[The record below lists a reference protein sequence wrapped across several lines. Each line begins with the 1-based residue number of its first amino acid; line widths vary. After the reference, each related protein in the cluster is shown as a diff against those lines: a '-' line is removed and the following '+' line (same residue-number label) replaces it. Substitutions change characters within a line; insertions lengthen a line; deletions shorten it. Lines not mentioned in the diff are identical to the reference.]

1 MIQAYISCFKRAFD
15 FKGRSSRKE
24 YWGFF
29 GCNCIVMFL
38 IIILAFIG
46 GELDNDILQIGMVVY
61 VLYAFVSIVP
71 SMAAAVRRVHDRNL
85 HWYFLLIPYYNI
97 ILMFMAGDKE
107 PNQFGPDPH
116 AASQGVRAGAFPPNQ
131 AGIRSTDN
139 GNQNHNMDAAGKKFC
154 TYCGNII
161 NPSAAFCTICG
172 KQILSVPKPAPD
184 APRPVSDTA
193 EEESGM
199 NRQRV
204 EQILKEIFSKY
215 GTGIIREQQRFRSA
229 VYDFLSEEEYR
240 DEKIVFRNAV
250 DSGAL
255 MPFAEPSSVT
265 EDTVRVVLSEL
276 QQKGHLTE
284 KDARFVVQCTLTACG
299 CNINIR

>member
-97 ILMFMAGDKE
+97 ILMFLAGDKG

-116 AASQGVRAGAFPPNQ
+116 VASR
-131 AGIRSTDN
+131 GIRSVN
-139 GNQNHNMDAAGKKFC
+139 HGNQNHNMGAAGKKFC

-161 NPSAAFCTICG
+161 HPSAAFCTICG
-172 KQILSVPKPAPD
+172 KQVLGEPNPAPD
-184 APRPVSDTA
+184 ALKPVPDAAA
-193 EEESGM
+193 EETGM

-215 GTGIIREQQRFRSA
+215 GSGIIREQQRFRSA
-229 VYDFLSEEEYR
+229 VFDFLSEEEYR
-240 DEKIVFRNAV
+240 EEKIVFRNAV
-250 DSGAL
+250 DSDAL
-255 MPFAEPSSVT
+255 TPFAEPSSVT

-276 QQKGHLTE
+276 QKKGHLTE

>member
-1 MIQAYISCFKRAFD
+1 MIQAYISGFKRAFD

-71 SMAAAVRRVHDRNL
+71 SMAVAVRRVHDRNL

-97 ILMFMAGDKE
+97 ILMFLAGDNG

-116 AASQGVRAGAFPPNQ
+116 AAR
-131 AGIRSTDN
+131 
-139 GNQNHNMDAAGKKFC
+139 KKFC

-161 NPSAAFCTICG
+161 HPSAAFCTICG
-172 KQILSVPKPAPD
+172 KQVLGEPNPAPD
-184 APRPVSDTA
+184 ALNPVSDAA

-229 VYDFLSEEEYR
+229 VFDFLSEQEYR
-240 DEKIVFRNAV
+240 EEKIVFRNAV
-250 DSGAL
+250 DSDAL
-255 MPFAEPSSVT
+255 TPFAEPSSVT

-276 QQKGHLTE
+276 QKKGHLTE

>member
-1 MIQAYISCFKRAFD
+1 MIQAYISGFKRTFD

-38 IIILAFIG
+38 IVILAFIG
-46 GELDNDILQIGMVVY
+46 GELDDDILQIGMVVY
-61 VLYAFVSIVP
+61 VLYVFVSLVP

-85 HWYFLLIPYYNI
+85 HWYFLLIPCYNI
-97 ILMFMAGDKE
+97 ILMFLAGDNG

-116 AASQGVRAGAFPPNQ
+116 AASR
-131 AGIRSTDN
+131 GIRSVN
-139 GNQNHNMDAAGKKFC
+139 HGNQNNNMGAAGKKFC

-161 NPSAAFCTICG
+161 HPSAAFCTICG
-172 KQILSVPKPAPD
+172 KQVLNAPKPAPD
-184 APRPVSDTA
+184 AA
-193 EEESGM
+193 EEESGL

-215 GTGIIREQQRFRSA
+215 GTEIICEQQRFRSA
-229 VYDFLSEEEYR
+229 VFDFLSEEEYR
-240 DEKIVFRNAV
+240 EEKIVFRNAV
-250 DSGAL
+250 DSDAL

-265 EDTVRVVLSEL
+265 EETVRAVLSEL
-276 QQKGHLTE
+276 QKKGHLTE